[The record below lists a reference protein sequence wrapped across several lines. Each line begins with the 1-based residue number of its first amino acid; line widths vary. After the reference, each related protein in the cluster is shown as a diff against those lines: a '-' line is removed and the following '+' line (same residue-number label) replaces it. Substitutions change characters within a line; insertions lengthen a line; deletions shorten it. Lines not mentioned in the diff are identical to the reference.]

1 MTEKMIDETEYH
13 DLCDRLFAEIESV
26 LDAAAADFDSNGHVI
41 EAELADGGKMIINRQ
56 TPAREVWLATPG
68 GGRHF
73 RLQNGEWRDTRDD
86 RELKTALRDLLGSS
100 G

>member
-1 MTEKMIDETEYH
+1 MSAAPIDETEYH
-13 DLCDRLFAEIESV
+13 DLCDRLFSEIESV
-26 LDAAAADFDSNGHVI
+26 LDGAAADFDSNGNVI
-41 EAELADGGKMIINRQ
+41 EAELADGGKVIINRQ

-86 RELKTALRDLLGSS
+86 AEITEVLKTLLG
-100 G
+100 